1 MTAGTS
7 PRATVR
13 RVARVTNSGDDAVRA
28 ALLVAA
34 QEVLAKEGAAALT
47 VRRIAAEAGVSTM
60 NVYSRFGGKEGVV
73 NELRIAGYRRL
84 ADYMVDD
91 GPDVG
96 AEDDLHRCGEAYRR
110 FAQENPTSY
119 AVMFDD
125 AVPDMPW
132 SAEACAVADA
142 TLDVLAAKLERAM
155 AAGILAR
162 ADPLETAAYVWAT
175 SHGLMSLEMK
185 QVGGPRLDWPAIYE
199 RGMALMHQAL
209 LEPPAGPAPGG
220 EGPAGDG
227 PGGEG

>member
-1 MTAGTS
+1 MAGGAT

-13 RVARVTNSGDDAVRA
+13 QVARATSSGDDAVRA

-91 GPDVG
+91 DDADDDD
-96 AEDDLHRCGEAYRR
+96 AEEALHRCGEAYRR

-132 SAEACAVADA
+132 SEEAVAVADA
-142 TLDVLAAKLERAM
+142 TLDVLAAKLQRAM
-155 AAGILAR
+155 AAGILAP

-175 SHGLMSLEMK
+175 CHGLVSLEMK
-185 QVGGPRLDWPAIYE
+185 QMGGPRLDWPAIFE
-199 RGMALMHQAL
+199 RGMALMHQGL
-209 LEPPAGPAPGG
+209 RHPAVGPAA
-220 EGPAGDG
+220 AGAG